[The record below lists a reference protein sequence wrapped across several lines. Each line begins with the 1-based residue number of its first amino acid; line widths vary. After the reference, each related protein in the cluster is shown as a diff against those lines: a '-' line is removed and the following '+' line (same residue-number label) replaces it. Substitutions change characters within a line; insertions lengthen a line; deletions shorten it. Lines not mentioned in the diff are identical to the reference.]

1 MTLGSGAV
9 TSVCALAILIT
20 VKSQV
25 LLELVYIGLTRFLKY
40 VALPN
45 SFVWI
50 ALFFLLGRCTH
61 RFIIPCVRA
70 LIYVQYM
77 SIRSSWRS
85 ISAQPYETATLKRN
99 L

>member
-20 VKSQV
+20 VNIQV
-25 LLELVYIGLTRFLKY
+25 FLELIYFGLTRFLKY

-50 ALFFLLGRCTH
+50 ALFFLLGRCVYL
-61 RFIIPCVRA
+61 IVIPCAQV
-70 LIYVQYM
+70 LIYVQYI

-85 ISAQPYETATLKRN
+85 TSAQPYETATLKRN